1 MTHYDPYADLYVT
14 ASKVVLVAVRDLDA
28 ATLLRTLM
36 PNHDNNEV
44 IVVVFG
50 DVVSKRA
57 YTHAFLLSEPETV
70 AELNW
75 WHDQFKPACTPN
87 TKLFDLAAP

>member
-14 ASKVVLVAVRDLDA
+14 ASKVVLVAVRDVDA
-28 ATLLRTLM
+28 ADILRILM
-36 PNHDNNEV
+36 PVTGYNKIV
-44 IVVVFG
+44 IVSFG
-50 DVVSKRA
+50 EAVPTEA